1 MILYVMWMLMCR
13 RIEDIF
19 KIYCIIIIWVIYEVV
34 YNVGGCID
42 YSVCGRIGLIIWL
55 LKYMYVL
62 FMYV

>member
-34 YNVGGCID
+34 YNVGGCIG

-55 LKYMYVL
+55 
-62 FMYV
+62 